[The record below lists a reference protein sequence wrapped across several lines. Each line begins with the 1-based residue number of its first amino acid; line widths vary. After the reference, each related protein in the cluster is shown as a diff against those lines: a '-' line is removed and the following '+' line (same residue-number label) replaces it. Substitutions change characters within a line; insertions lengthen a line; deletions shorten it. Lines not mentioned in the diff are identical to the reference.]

1 MVRLEG
7 WDIILSTFLSA
18 WVNRGKARVKTKMD
32 EDDIATKI
40 QSGYKG
46 MVAREEFKDLKN
58 TK

>member
-1 MVRLEG
+1 
-7 WDIILSTFLSA
+7 
-18 WVNRGKARVKTKMD
+18 MD

-58 TK
+58 TKYAIQIIDQVLK